1 MKVRKNMSIA
11 NVIAL
16 FGGVALFL
24 FGMNL
29 MGEGLKKVAGNKLEL
44 VLWKLTGTPLKGI
57 LLGTIVTAVIQSSS
71 ATSAMVVGFVNSG
84 MMTVVQSIS
93 IVMGANIGT
102 SITGWILCLS
112 GGGEGG
118 GTGLA
123 ALLSTATLTS
133 VIALIGIVCV
143 MFSKSMTKK
152 NVGNI
157 MLGFSVLMYGMS
169 AMSSAVSPLKESDS
183 FKSLLTMFDNPILG
197 ILVGIL
203 ITSVLQSNSASVG
216 ILQVISVTGAISYG
230 AAFPMIMGMGIGA
243 SMPVLISAIGANR
256 DGKRTA
262 LIYLLINVFGTIACT
277 ILFYGAN
284 AVFKFSFMQEKTA
297 IGIMGIAVM
306 NTLYRIAA
314 IIVLAPFMKY
324 LERITDF
331 LMRKQ
336 PVEEKRTLD
345 VDRLEERFIAHPAL
359 AIAQSQE
366 SLYHMADIAEEN
378 LFRSFDLLKKFDEE
392 QAKIVDESEDIV
404 DRYEDKLGTY
414 LVKLTGCQLEHS
426 QTIDVSMFL
435 HTIGDFERISD
446 HSENIMEVA
455 REIRE
460 KDIHF
465 SSEAVNELETLEAA
479 IRQIVTMTFKAFE
492 ERDLELAYRVEP
504 LEDWIDSLCQ
514 TAKLNHIARVQAQS
528 CTLQQGFVFNDLLAN
543 FERVADHCSN
553 IAVALIE
560 LNADSF
566 DTHEYL
572 NEIKNVQNEAFT
584 KYYKEYQK
592 EYSFHS
598 VA

>member
-1 MKVRKNMSIA
+1 MSIA

-29 MGEGLKKVAGNKLEL
+29 MGDGLNKVAGNKLEI
-44 VLWKLTGTPLKGI
+44 VLWKLTGTPIKGI

-84 MMTVVQSIS
+84 MMTIPQAIS

-102 SITGWILCLS
+102 SVTGWILCLS
-112 GGGEGG
+112 GSGD
-118 GTGLA
+118 GTASGFA
-123 ALLSTATLTS
+123 SLLSTSTLTS
-133 VIALIGIVCV
+133 VIALIGIVLV
-143 MFSKSMTKK
+143 MFSKSLTKK
-152 NVGNI
+152 RVGNI

-169 AMSSAVSPLKESDS
+169 AMSGAVAPLKESES
-183 FKSLLTMFDNPILG
+183 FKHLLTMFDNPILG

-203 ITSVLQSNSASVG
+203 ITSILQSNSASVG

-243 SMPVLISAIGANR
+243 SVPVLVSAIGASR

-262 LIYLLINVFGTIACT
+262 TVYLLINIFGTIVCT
-277 ILFYGAN
+277 VLFYGAN
-284 AVFKFSFMQEKTA
+284 AIFHFPFMAEKTA
-297 IGIMGIAVM
+297 IGILGIAVM
-306 NTLYRIAA
+306 NTLYRIVA
-314 IIVLAPFMKY
+314 IIVLSPFTKHLDRM
-324 LERITDF
+324 TDA
-331 LMRKQ
+331 LLKKDNS
-336 PVEEKRTLD
+336 PKAKDTLD
-345 VDRLEERFIAHPAL
+345 VDRLEERFIEHPAL

-366 SLYHMADIAEEN
+366 ALFHMANIAEEN
-378 LFRSFDLLKKFDEE
+378 LFRAFDLLRNYDEAN
-392 QAKIVDESEDIV
+392 AKLVDESEDIV

-414 LVKLTGCQLEHS
+414 LVKLTGCALDHK

-455 REIRE
+455 KELNE
-460 KDIHF
+460 KKIQF
-465 SSEAVNELETLEAA
+465 SSEASKELETLEAA
-479 IRQIVTMTFKAFE
+479 IRRIVSMTFEAFQNS
-492 ERDLELAYRVEP
+492 DLEAAYRVEP

-514 TAKLNHIARVQAQS
+514 TAKLNHVARVQAQN
-528 CTLQQGFVFNDLLAN
+528 CTLQQGFVFSDLLAN
-543 FERVADHCSN
+543 CERVADHCSN

-572 NEIKNVQNEAFT
+572 NEVKNINNERFT
-584 KYYKEYQK
+584 EYYLEYKK
-592 EYSFHS
+592 EYSFSHS
-598 VA
+598 

>member
-1 MKVRKNMSIA
+1 MGIS

-29 MGEGLKKVAGNKLEL
+29 MGDGLNKVAGNKLEM
-44 VLWKLTGTPLKGI
+44 VLWKLSGTPLKGL

-84 MMTVVQSIS
+84 MMTVAQSIS

-112 GGGEGG
+112 GGSGG
-118 GTGLA
+118 NANSWTS
-123 ALLSTATLTS
+123 LLSTATLTA
-133 VIALIGIVCV
+133 VIALIGIILV
-143 MFSKSMTKK
+143 MFMKSLTKK
-152 NVGNI
+152 RVGHI
-157 MLGFSVLMYGMS
+157 MLGFAVLMYGMS
-169 AMSSAVSPLKESDS
+169 AMSEAVSPLKESES
-183 FKSLLTMFDNPILG
+183 FKSMLTMFDNPVLG
-197 ILVGIL
+197 ILIGIV

-216 ILQVISVTGAISYG
+216 ILQVISMTGAVTFG

-243 SMPVLISAIGANR
+243 SVPVLVSAIGAGR

-262 LIYLLINVFGTIACT
+262 LIYLLINIFGTIICT
-277 ILFYGAN
+277 TLFYGAN
-284 AVFKFSFMQEKTA
+284 AIFHFSVMENKA
-297 IGIMGIAVM
+297 VIGVVGIAVM
-306 NTLYRIAA
+306 NTVYRIIA
-314 IIVLAPFMKY
+314 ILALMPFIKY

-331 LMRKQ
+331 ILRH
-336 PVEEKRTLD
+336 EEEPQKKEMLD
-345 VDRLEERFIAHPAL
+345 VDRLEERFIEHPVL

-366 SLYHMADIAEEN
+366 ALYHMADISQEN
-378 LFRSFDLLKKFDEE
+378 LFRSFDLLRTYNEAD
-392 QAKIVDESEDIV
+392 AKLVAESEDIV

-414 LVKLTGCQLEHS
+414 LVKLTGCALDHK
-426 QTIDVSMFL
+426 QTIDVSLFL

-446 HSENIMEVA
+446 HSENIGEVA
-455 REIRE
+455 KEIVDKKLSFSDEATIEMQTIENALREIV
-460 KDIHF
+460 D
-465 SSEAVNELETLEAA
+465 
-479 IRQIVTMTFKAFE
+479 MTFRAFE
-492 ERDLELAYRVEP
+492 NRDLELAYRVEP
-504 LEDWIDSLCQ
+504 LEDRVDALCQ
-514 TAKLNHIARVQAQS
+514 SAKLNHIARLQAQN

-572 NEIKNVQNEAFT
+572 NEVKNQRNEVFNT
-584 KYYKEYQK
+584 YYQEYKKKYT
-592 EYSFHS
+592 FHHALDK
-598 VA
+598 V